1 MRNLYLLIMNSKE
14 INRTE
19 EKRYTA
25 PDVEVVVI
33 EIEQNILVDSS
44 GDGGINDFGDGG
56 YL

>member
-1 MRNLYLLIMNSKE
+1 MNSKE

-19 EKRYTA
+19 AKRYTS
-25 PDVEVVVI
+25 PDIEVVVI